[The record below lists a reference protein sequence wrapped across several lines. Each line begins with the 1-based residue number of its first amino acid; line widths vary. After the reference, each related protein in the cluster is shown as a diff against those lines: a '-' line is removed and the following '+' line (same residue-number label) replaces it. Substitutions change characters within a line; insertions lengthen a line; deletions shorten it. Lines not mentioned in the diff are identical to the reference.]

1 MKRLNLNELG
11 CFVTVYFGQDYDLID
26 DSDEIDP
33 KIDAFL
39 NDAHTAR
46 KHGLIADIDL
56 LTEESADLESA
67 FREYFGDEF
76 APELWRTTATD
87 FLREVRQKTLL
98 SLHVGG

>member
-46 KHGLIADIDL
+46 KHGRIADIDL
-56 LTEESADLESA
+56 LTEESADLK
-67 FREYFGDEF
+67 
-76 APELWRTTATD
+76 APSGN
-87 FLREVRQKTLL
+87 TLVM
-98 SLHVGG
+98 SLHLSCGEPRLPIFFEKLGRKRCFHYM